1 MVTMA
6 TKLFTI
12 GLGSG
17 SKLISSSQNF
27 LLSFSYM
34 GIRRIPSEDDSF
46 VGYGT
51 VKIDVSKTRTAFMIV
66 AVSTSQTSINYETIG
81 RRILEAIV
89 LKLAT
94 VRTRHLT
101 QCCFH
106 LLTVQSCYK

>member
-6 TKLFTI
+6 TKLFAV

-34 GIRRIPSEDDSF
+34 GIRIPNEDDSF

-51 VKIDVSKTRTAFMIV
+51 VKTDVSKTCTVFMIV

-89 LKLAT
+89 LKPAT

-101 QCCFH
+101 QSCFH
-106 LLTVQSCYK
+106 FLTVQSCYK